1 MLGRAPCAGR
11 EGAAGQLVGA
21 VTCLCV
27 THTPEIHLQECFMHQ
42 QLLFFTALYAVQV
55 LLKCQAG
62 RRDFINMPYNV
73 SIKESL

>member
-1 MLGRAPCAGR
+1 
-11 EGAAGQLVGA
+11 
-21 VTCLCV
+21 
-27 THTPEIHLQECFMHQ
+27 MHQ
-42 QLLFFTALYAVQV
+42 QLLFFTALYAVPV

>member
-1 MLGRAPCAGR
+1 
-11 EGAAGQLVGA
+11 
-21 VTCLCV
+21 
-27 THTPEIHLQECFMHQ
+27 MHQ
-42 QLLFFTALYAVQV
+42 QLLFFTKALYAVQM